1 MPPAFLIATGRL
13 PRLVIPSRFSPL
25 KLFLYLF
32 AVALG
37 VSFLYQRIEW
47 PWVTFR
53 KAEAAF
59 AHEKYNDAAVL
70 YERAAGKLDDPRVL
84 RGLAECWLAVGRL
97 TEAEAVLVRSLKTHP
112 DQLPA
117 INLLAGI
124 YQKAQQPQ
132 KAIALFTQY
141 LARAKTLDPLSNLLL
156 ARAYRQAALYND
168 AAVFYL
174 QAAKDPGLK
183 TITDLE
189 LAEMQSWQGRYDE
202 ATALFR
208 QVLIADPSNSQARLG
223 LARVLSW
230 TGHYK
235 ESEDEYRKLLN
246 KP

>member
-1 MPPAFLIATGRL
+1 
-13 PRLVIPSRFSPL
+13 V
-25 KLFLYLF
+25 KLFLYLL

-37 VSFLYQRIEW
+37 VSLLFQRVEW
-47 PWVTFR
+47 PWVAFR
-53 KAEAAF
+53 HAEAELAKR
-59 AHEKYNDAAVL
+59 KYVDAAAL
-70 YERAAGKLDDPRVL
+70 YQQAARKLDDPRVL
-84 RGLAECWLAVGRL
+84 RGLAECLLAEGRS
-97 TEAEAVLVRSLKTHP
+97 TEAEAVLVRSLKAHP

-124 YQKAQQPQ
+124 YQKAQQPE

-168 AAVFYL
+168 AFALYL
-174 QAAKDPGLK
+174 QAAKDPRLK

-208 QVLIADPSNSQARLG
+208 QVLIAEPSNPQARLG

-230 TGHYK
+230 TGHSK
-235 ESEDEYRKLLN
+235 ESEDEYRKLLH

>member
-1 MPPAFLIATGRL
+1 
-13 PRLVIPSRFSPL
+13 
-25 KLFLYLF
+25 
-32 AVALG
+32 
-37 VSFLYQRIEW
+37 
-47 PWVTFR
+47 
-53 KAEAAF
+53 
-59 AHEKYNDAAVL
+59 
-70 YERAAGKLDDPRVL
+70 
-84 RGLAECWLAVGRL
+84 VGRF
-97 TEAEAVLVRSLKTHP
+97 TEAEAVLVRSLKAHP

-124 YQKAQQPQ
+124 YLKAQRPE

-141 LARAKTLDPLSNLLL
+141 LARAKTLDPLTNLRL

-168 AAVFYL
+168 AVAFYL

-183 TITDLE
+183 NITDLE

-208 QVLIADPSNSQARLG
+208 QVLLAAPSNRQARLG

-230 TGHYK
+230 AGHYK
-235 ESEDEYRKLLN
+235 ESEDEYRKLLD